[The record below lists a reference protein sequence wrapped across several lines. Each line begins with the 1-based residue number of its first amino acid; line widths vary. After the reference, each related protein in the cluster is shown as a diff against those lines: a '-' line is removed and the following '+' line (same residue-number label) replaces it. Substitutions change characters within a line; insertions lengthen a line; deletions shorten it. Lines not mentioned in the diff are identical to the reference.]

1 MANTGGVGGY
11 TPPSLFP
18 QQASQPEQLQVS
30 PMRAAPIFHPQQRAS
45 ESPAYRPPAAE
56 EKGLFDRLSKPKSEP
71 RPTAQLFTAQ
81 PDLLSLD
88 NPQPKATG
96 LDLISFDA
104 APPFQSKDLIS
115 LEPTRPSPPLV
126 SPNPP
131 PVSSNAQLVSQR
143 VKITH
148 NMAPAP
154 HVIPGP
160 LQAQPPTKGGLSLEA
175 LATGLEDLKLESKPK
190 DSKKSDFI
198 IRI

>member
-18 QQASQPEQLQVS
+18 QQASQPEQLQAS

-56 EKGLFDRLSKPKSEP
+56 EKNLFDRLSKPKSEP
-71 RPTAQLFTAQ
+71 RPAAQLFTAK

-88 NPQPKATG
+88 NPQPKAG

-104 APPFQSKDLIS
+104 APPIQSKDLIS
-115 LEPTRPSPPLV
+115 LEPTRPSPTQV

-131 PVSSNAQLVSQR
+131 LVAPNPPR
-143 VKITH
+143 VKISH
-148 NMAPAP
+148 NMAPASQ
-154 HVIPGP
+154 VIPDP
-160 LQAQPPTKGGLSLEA
+160 LQIQPPTKGGLSLEA

>member
-11 TPPSLFP
+11 NPPSLFP

-71 RPTAQLFTAQ
+71 RPAVQLFTAQ
-81 PDLLSLD
+81 PDLLFLD
-88 NPQPKATG
+88 HPQPKAG

-104 APPFQSKDLIS
+104 APSFPSKDLIS
-115 LEPTRPSPPLV
+115 LEPTRPSPSLV

-131 PVSSNAQLVSQR
+131 LVSPNHQLVSPR

-154 HVIPGP
+154 QVIPGP
-160 LQAQPPTKGGLSLEA
+160 VQVQPPTKEGLSLEA

-190 DSKKSDFI
+190 DSKKSEFI